1 LGRVRDPTFHLKDQP
16 LDDLELFQKTEWFQI
31 DPNKSSAL
39 FLWTCLLFVV
49 FVFDMIQTP
58 LFIVWPDLF
67 DHLHFLIW
75 FCDFVWAFNI
85 PIRFLSVDYSIESS
99 DPFDIM
105 WNYIGGEFLVDLAA
119 TFPSI
124 ISGHSVET
132 HILRLLH
139 WVYFKTVYFAPRRF
153 LPKYQHTNLLS
164 AKERSKRFVVCFV
177 LFMMMLSHYLACLW
191 LWIGSRK
198 LMDDPR
204 EPWQSANPDF
214 AGANKD

>member
-1 LGRVRDPTFHLKDQP
+1 MVWIRSTRCCGKSPYRSHLERKINFTTLSDLEKRQRALELWKTLRLNLGRVRDPTFHLKDQP

-139 WVYFKTVYFAPRRF
+139 
-153 LPKYQHTNLLS
+153 
-164 AKERSKRFVVCFV
+164 
-177 LFMMMLSHYLACLW
+177 
-191 LWIGSRK
+191 
-198 LMDDPR
+198 
-204 EPWQSANPDF
+204 
-214 AGANKD
+214 